1 MKSSFFMAT
10 TDTPL
15 LKENVLISQKFRN
28 VRVLLPIYLKVPNHW
43 ASILNSVPAS
53 IGIKANNVLCYHW
66 VKRS

>member
-15 LKENVLISQKFRN
+15 LKENVLISQEFRN

-43 ASILNSVPAS
+43 VSILYSVPAS

-66 VKRS
+66 V